1 MIIQCQHVQKY
12 YGAELVLSSVTFE
25 IKSGETV
32 GLIGRNGTG
41 KTTLMKLLA
50 GSESPDQGQI
60 HIRRNARIGTLAQI
74 PDYGREDTV
83 YDVLLGAYDE
93 LRHLQAEM
101 KRLEAE
107 MSKMSLSAGENNET
121 TPAKSDRASD
131 SAVLPLDEL
140 LRQYGALQ
148 EAFERGGGYE
158 MEASILR
165 IAGGLGI
172 AEEQFGRGFASLSGG
187 EKTKV
192 GLAVMLLR
200 SPDLL
205 LLDEPTNHLDMAA
218 TEWLEGF
225 VRSFPGTTVVISH
238 DRFFLDAVTEKI
250 IELEDGEAFTYFGN
264 YSTYKEEKEQR
275 LLQQFADYQEQQKKI
290 KKMQESIKQLIEWGN
305 RSNPPN
311 PGFHRRAASM
321 QKALDRMTKLKRPIL
336 ERQRIDLQLQ
346 QGDRSGKD
354 AIILR
359 KVGDRRGGRW
369 LYRELTYTLRYGEAA
384 VLIGDNGTGKSTLL
398 KNILGTEPPQEGE
411 VQLGSRVEPGYL
423 AQQESPADREETV
436 LEFFRDHIGIETG
449 EARGQLARF
458 LFYGADVFKKVSS
471 LSGGEWTRL
480 RLAVLMHQKPNLL
493 VLDEPTNHLDID
505 AREALE
511 EALEEYSGTLLV
523 VSHDRYFINKVA
535 SQVWALEDGRLS
547 VTRGGYDDFRAELA
561 RKEASQAGR
570 EPGRKRALAVKAGG
584 AAEASRPALQPGASS
599 WAART
604 GGADRSG
611 AASGNGSSRPAAAPP
626 GKPSPM
632 APEATGGK
640 ARGGRAGSGAR
651 PPANPASVRKLEAD
665 IAAAEAELAAAEAAM
680 QAPEVACDAARLA
693 ELLELRHA
701 QQLRVDALLLQYVT
715 LMDD

>member
-1 MIIQCQHVQKY
+1 MMIQCQHVQKY
-12 YGAELVLSSVTFE
+12 YGAELVLGSVTFE

-41 KTTLMKLLA
+41 KTTLMRLLA
-50 GSESPDQGQI
+50 GSEPPDQGQI
-60 HIRRNARIGTLAQI
+60 HIRRNVRIGTLAQI
-74 PDYGREDTV
+74 PDYRREDTV
-83 YDVLLGAYDE
+83 YDVLLGAYDD
-93 LRHLQAEM
+93 LRQVQAEM

-107 MSKMSLSAGENNET
+107 MSRMSLAAGEDNGIT
-121 TPAKSDRASD
+121 AAQSGGAFG
-131 SAVLPLDEL
+131 SAPLTLDEL
-140 LRQYGALQ
+140 LRQYGVLQ

-165 IAGGLGI
+165 IALGLGI
-172 AEEQFGRGFASLSGG
+172 TEEHFGRGFASLSGG

-200 SPDLL
+200 NPDLL

-250 IELEDGEAFTYFGN
+250 VELEDGEAFTYFGN
-264 YSTYKEEKEQR
+264 YSAYKEEKEQR

-311 PGFHRRAASM
+311 AGFHRRAASM

-359 KVGDRRGGRW
+359 EVGACRGGRW
-369 LYRELTYTLRYGEAA
+369 LYRELTHTLRYGEAA
-384 VLIGDNGTGKSTLL
+384 VLIGANGTGKSTLL
-398 KNILGTEPPQEGE
+398 KNILGTEPPQEGQ

-423 AQQESPADREETV
+423 AQQAAPAGHEETV

-458 LFYGADVFKKVSS
+458 LFYGADVFKKVSR

-493 VLDEPTNHLDID
+493 MLDEPTNHLDID

-511 EALEEYSGTLLV
+511 EALEEYTGTLLA

-535 SQVWALEDGRLS
+535 SQVWALEGGRLG
-547 VTRGGYDDFRAELA
+547 VTPGGYDDFRAELA
-561 RKEASQAGR
+561 RKEAARAGGEPARKSGRPTGPAEQA
-570 EPGRKRALAVKAGG
+570 AWAGG
-584 AAEASRPALQPGASS
+584 ASDAGAVPD
-599 WAART
+599 
-604 GGADRSG
+604 GRSK
-611 AASGNGSSRPAAAPP
+611 PAAAAP
-626 GKPSPM
+626 GTPSPVTR
-632 APEATGGK
+632 ATGGE
-640 ARGGRAGSGAR
+640 AQGGRAGSGAR

-680 QAPEVACDAARLA
+680 QAPAVACDAVRLA
-693 ELLELRHA
+693 ELLELRNA
-701 QQLRVDALLLQYVT
+701 QQLRVDALLTQYVA
-715 LMDD
+715 LLDD